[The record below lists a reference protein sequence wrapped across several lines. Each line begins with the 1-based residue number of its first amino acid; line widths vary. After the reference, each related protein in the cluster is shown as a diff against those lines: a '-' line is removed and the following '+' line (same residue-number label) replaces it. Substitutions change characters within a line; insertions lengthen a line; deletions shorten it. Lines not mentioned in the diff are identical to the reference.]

1 MVLRYACDFGIF
13 LKLFLLLFLVFELN
27 HFLSSNMSSIDNG
40 YLVDAN
46 PPKAE
51 DSSF

>member
-1 MVLRYACDFGIF
+1 MVLRYARDFGIF

-27 HFLSSNMSSIDNG
+27 HFLSSNSIDNG